1 MKIQF
6 LYSPLC
12 LRAEIPYVR
21 FLSDKLQGCEIESF
35 DIWNIPE
42 GEEDQLPGEMP
53 SVVRALR
60 RGEGFLTE
68 GLIFCEGEL
77 LGPAS
82 KDIEELIQLI
92 QEKGGLWDENNSN

>member
-21 FLSDKLQGCEIESF
+21 FLAAKLEGCEIESF
-35 DIWNIPE
+35 DIGKIAE
-42 GEEDQLPGEMP
+42 GEEDELPGEMP
-53 SVVRALR
+53 SIVRALR

-77 LGPAS
+77 LGRAS
-82 KDIEELIQLI
+82 TDREELL
-92 QEKGGLWDENNSN
+92 EKIREVGGSSE

>member
-21 FLSDKLQGCEIESF
+21 FLADKLRDCEVESF
-35 DIWNIPE
+35 DIGSIVE
-42 GEEDQLPGEMP
+42 GKEDELPGEMP

-68 GLIFCEGEL
+68 GLIFFEGEL
-77 LGPAS
+77 LGRAS
-82 KDIEELIQLI
+82 LDVEELMDMIQR
-92 QEKGGLWDENNSN
+92 KGGSLQ